1 MTVGSDTFIDSIL
14 TRGGFVNV
22 IKEKRYPELTAVEM
36 HALNPEIIFMSSE
49 PYPFKENHI
58 EELRVYFPE
67 AEIKLVNGEL
77 FSWYGSRLIQTPS
90 YLLELNK
97 ALIRWRLARTTCAT
111 AMDLSSIPLK
121 PLYAPFS
128 TKKFSTVAV
137 LMMMICYHP
146 MLVPP
151 NKCASLHD
159 AQVGLK

>member
-1 MTVGSDTFIDSIL
+1 M
-14 TRGGFVNV
+14 

-97 ALIRWRLARTTCAT
+97 ALQANA
-111 AMDLSSIPLK
+111 
-121 PLYAPFS
+121 
-128 TKKFSTVAV
+128 
-137 LMMMICYHP
+137 
-146 MLVPP
+146 
-151 NKCASLHD
+151 
-159 AQVGLK
+159 